1 VITLPMLC
9 AILDGQ
15 DYPPAGVPDTPLY
28 RAVWDRVAAQVAE
41 LIAAGI
47 IPDIPGG
54 ASLVMP
60 GDDDGEPQA
69 SDWHHGGASAGAP
82 GLSPGKITC
91 PREDL
96 VSPGRGPGQ
105 AALAGA
111 GAGTSSPGSAFS
123 SGEEIM

>member
-1 VITLPMLC
+1 MITVPMLC

-15 DYPPAGVPDTPLY
+15 DYPPAGVPDTPLH

-41 LIAAGI
+41 PIAAGI

-69 SDWHHGGASAGAP
+69 SDWHHGEASAGAP
-82 GLSPGKITC
+82 GRSPAKTTC
-91 PREDL
+91 PRGDL
-96 VSPGRGPGQ
+96 NTKSSAITPDRGNH
-105 AALAGA
+105 AATLHRH
-111 GAGTSSPGSAFS
+111 
-123 SGEEIM
+123 